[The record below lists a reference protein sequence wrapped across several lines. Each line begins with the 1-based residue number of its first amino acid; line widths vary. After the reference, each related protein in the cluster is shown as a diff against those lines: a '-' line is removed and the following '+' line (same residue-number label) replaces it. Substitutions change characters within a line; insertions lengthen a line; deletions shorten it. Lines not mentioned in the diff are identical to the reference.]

1 MLEPGPQGV
10 AHGPPGGTPP
20 QVGLQARR
28 LPEGGAL
35 GAVHRDR
42 HLGRHPLRVAA
53 GEHPDLPHPRTALAQ
68 GGHAADAS
76 DDCRTGVGPGAS
88 EIFEAALG
96 PGPTGRHRR
105 TNVLVSYWMRIPLIA
120 RAMTSRW
127 ISEVPSKIV

>member
-1 MLEPGPQGV
+1 MASL
-10 AHGPPGGTPP
+10 
-20 QVGLQARR
+20 RR
-28 LPEGGAL
+28 LAEQLESLQVDRERDL
-35 GAVHRDR
+35 GWSWSQIAVEVEVEVE
-42 HLGRHPLRVAA
+42 LK
-53 GEHPDLPHPRTALAQ
+53 LPHPRTALAQ

-76 DDCRTGVGPGAS
+76 DDCRTGVGPEAS

-105 TNVLVSYWMRIPLIA
+105 ANVLVSYWMCIPLIA